1 MTWKGFAKG
10 LLFCA
15 GMFGGFAAGHLF
27 YFERYTPGVA
37 MFVLTALFLFYA
49 MADLTPAEES
59 EEEWLEMAVT
69 QQKSLGKIALV
80 IADNAINQAKYI
92 GRTLPATPAEIAQLK
107 EDLLPLLSSLQVGYK
122 ERERIIQELD
132 KLKTRS
138 RQNEGRR
145 VLTDGKFHGG

>member
-27 YFERYTPGVA
+27 YFERYTPGAA
-37 MFVLTALFLFYA
+37 MFLLTALFLFYA
-49 MADLTPAEES
+49 LADLTPS
-59 EEEWLEMAVT
+59 EETEEEFFEMVT
-69 QQKSLGKIALV
+69 ALQKSLGKVALMV
-80 IADNAINQAKYI
+80 TENALNEAKYI
-92 GRTLPATPAEIAQLK
+92 GRTLPSTPAEIAKLE
-107 EDLLPLLSSLQVGYK
+107 EDLLPLLSSLQVNYK
-122 ERERIIQELD
+122 ERERIIQEID